1 MGDETMSEE
10 ANDTAAR
17 TAKPRAGKGAHAAPA
32 SFEDAMKRLEALVQ
46 RMEGG
51 NEDLGAMVA
60 SFEEGQALLAYCNKA
75 LSEIERKVEILSKRA
90 DGAVVAKPFDENLA

>member
-1 MGDETMSEE
+1 MSEE
-10 ANDTAAR
+10 TNDTSAR
-17 TAKPRAGKGAHAAPA
+17 AAKPRAGKGAHGAPA

-90 DGAVVAKPFDENLA
+90 DGSVAAEPFDEALS